1 MKMACG
7 LQAAGGEICQL
18 NAVTDVDRRR
28 SPGGRQAS
36 CGYDVG
42 RCEVEGCLTVHLR
55 HEMI

>member
-36 CGYDVG
+36 CGYVG